1 MIIIPKLF
9 TSSPASSVIIA
20 FMNSGSP
27 IFTGLLQQCK
37 ISFSLKPNSNVQIVT
52 TDGWSLCH
60 SVDVT
65 YS

>member
-20 FMNSGSP
+20 FINSDSP
-27 IFTGLLQQCK
+27 ILTGLLQQCK
-37 ISFSLKPNSNVQIVT
+37 ISFSLKPNCNLQNVT
-52 TDGWSLCH
+52 TDGWSLRH
-60 SVDVT
+60 SVGVT